1 MLQLPVTTK
10 FHLLM
15 QEFMKQFGSDQK
27 VKIFLDEFPLSEDD
41 LQKMKDN
48 EDSKLST
55 TLQDIKNKSIMSWIA
70 FRTGDLL
77 ESKSGDD
84 EKPCPDI
91 SQVKQY
97 LQCKAGYKLA
107 QLTMRNSRNIKS
119 ACVDNSAE
127 YGSATGNNILKVL
140 PAGLCPPST
149 VAGQSPYCLLSQ

>member
-1 MLQLPVTTK
+1 
-10 FHLLM
+10 M

-48 EDSKLST
+48 EDSELST
-55 TLQDIKNKSIMSWIA
+55 TLQEIKKNSRMSWIA

-77 ESKSGDD
+77 ESKPGRD
-84 EKPCPDI
+84 EKPRPDI

-97 LQCKAGYKLA
+97 LQCKAGYELA
-107 QLTMRNSRNIKS
+107 QLGLTMRNSRNIKS
-119 ACVDNSAE
+119 ACVDNPAE
-127 YGSATGNNILKVL
+127 YSSYAGNTPVKVL
-140 PAGLCPPST
+140 PAGSCPPST